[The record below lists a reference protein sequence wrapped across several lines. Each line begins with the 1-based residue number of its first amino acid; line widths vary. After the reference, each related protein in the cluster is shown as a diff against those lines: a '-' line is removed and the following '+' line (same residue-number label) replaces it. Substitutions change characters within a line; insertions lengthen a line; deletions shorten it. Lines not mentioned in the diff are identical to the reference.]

1 MRRINFNRILYSDT
15 TWAFIL
21 LLPNFLGFMIFLMVP
36 MVVSF
41 GMSFVSWDLFG
52 PVRWVGLGNYIELF
66 FEDQVFRRVFW
77 NTLYFTAVTV
87 PISIVLSLLLALA
100 MDQKIIGIRFFRVAY
115 FMPVISSMIAV
126 AIVWQWIY
134 NPEFGL
140 LNYILGLIGIE
151 GQSWLSDVFLAMPA
165 IIVVAIWQGLGFN
178 MLLFLAG
185 LQGISEIYYE
195 AAEVDGAGWFQ
206 KFWNITIPLLA
217 PTTFFI
223 LVMAVIGALQA
234 FDAVYLM
241 TAGGPARATSVLAHY
256 LFQNAFQYFRMGYAS
271 AIAYVLFFLV
281 LSFTLI
287 QLRRQRAWFL

>member
-1 MRRINFNRILYSDT
+1 MQLKRLLYSDSV
-15 TWAFIL
+15 WAAIM
-21 LLPNFLGFMIFLMVP
+21 LLPNLLGFLVFIFVP
-36 MVVSF
+36 IIVSF

-52 PVRWVGLGNYIELF
+52 PIRWVGLNNYVELF
-66 FEDQVFRRVFW
+66 TEDLVFRRVLL

-87 PISIVLSLLLALA
+87 PIGLVMSLLLAIA
-100 MDQKIIGIRFFRVAY
+100 MDQKIVGIRFFRISY

-126 AIVWQWIY
+126 SIVWQWIY

-140 LNYILGLIGIE
+140 LNYFLSLIGVE
-151 GQSWLSDVFLAMPA
+151 GQSWLSDVFWALPA
-165 IIVVAIWQGLGFN
+165 IMVVAVWQGLGFN

-185 LQGISEIYYE
+185 LQGISEVYYE
-195 AAEVDGAGWFQ
+195 AAEIDGAGSFA

-217 PTTFFI
+217 PTTFF
-223 LVMAVIGALQA
+223 VMVMSAIGAFQA

-241 TAGGPARATSVLAHY
+241 TAGGPARSTSVLAHY

-281 LSFTLI
+281 LSFTIL
-287 QLRRQRAWFL
+287 QLRRHRKWLI

>member
-287 QLRRQRAWFL
+287 QLRRQRAWLL